1 MNQPGPG
8 NPLNTLPRTTEA
20 GCNHSE
26 DRGIMNLLLALRLEE
41 LTRPINLGI
50 TSPGDRNQI
59 LVALWQSRNAILTLD
74 EVKSLCQTS

>member
-1 MNQPGPG
+1 
-8 NPLNTLPRTTEA
+8 
-20 GCNHSE
+20 
-26 DRGIMNLLLALRLEE
+26 MNLLLALRLEE